1 MDKRMRKRRSNLLY
15 RLRRKGYRCDTRGHV
30 IYYPADDAGGGGN
43 PMEIIQI
50 ARLKREFG
58 FCVQYEIV

>member
-15 RLRRKGYRCDTRGHV
+15 RLRRKGYRCDTRGRV
-30 IYYPADDAGGGGN
+30 IYFPADDAGGGVN
-43 PMEIIQI
+43 PMKIIQI

-58 FCVQYEIV
+58 FGVQYEIV

>member
-1 MDKRMRKRRSNLLY
+1 MDKRMRKRRSGLLY
-15 RLRRKGYRCDTRGHV
+15 RLRRKGYRCDTRGRV
-30 IYYPADDAGGGGN
+30 IYFPADDAGGVN

-50 ARLKREFG
+50 ARLKRKFG